1 MYLVRRY
8 SDNRV
13 PSMVEQAASTEDFA
27 EHEKTYRYFVRGVLL
42 FAAHVLLIL
51 LILAWIF
58 SDRFGNAPLTG

>member
-1 MYLVRRY
+1 
-8 SDNRV
+8 
-13 PSMVEQAASTEDFA
+13 MVEQAASSEDFA
-27 EHEKTYRYFVRGVLL
+27 EHEKTYRYFVRGVFL